1 MFLQQKPIPGYWYSN
16 QSGQLIQVRA
26 IVFSGGRGNRIV
38 IEVGNPNVQ
47 RVQAV
52 VGWIVADGGTGKNGV
67 SDLTVYHKIVDACY
81 GDRR

>member
-38 IEVGNPNVQ
+38 IEDISGKRQ
-47 RVQAV
+47 SLD
-52 VGWIVADGGTGKNGV
+52 VASWRDMDLVLHSPV
-67 SDLTVYHKIVDACY
+67 SDRESRNRRRNLTDES
-81 GDRR
+81 

>member
-38 IEVGNPNVQ
+38 IEDISGKRQ
-47 RVQAV
+47 SLD
-52 VGWIVADGGTGKNGV
+52 VASWRDMDLVLHSPV
-67 SDLTVYHKIVDACY
+67 SDRENRNRRRNLTDES
-81 GDRR
+81 

>member
-38 IEVGNPNVQ
+38 IEDISGKRQ
-47 RVQAV
+47 SLD
-52 VGWIVADGGTGKNGV
+52 VASWRDMDLVLHSPV
-67 SDLTVYHKIVDACY
+67 SDRDSRN
-81 GDRR
+81 RRRNRTDDV